1 MVQSLLSRLRGP
13 MVSSLI
19 VMGGYMLSRITG
31 LLREVA
37 ISAQFGTS
45 ADLGAYRAAF
55 KVTDLLYMIIIG
67 GALGSSFIPL
77 FIQVW
82 ERDGARRAWHLAS
95 AVVTWALLLLAAAS
109 VLVGLLAPTLVRWFY
124 AGPDFTAQ
132 QLATTTGLTQLFLLS
147 PLLLGLGGLAMAAL
161 NARDHFMLPALAPA
175 IYNLGIIAGALFLAP
190 HWDIWGLAWGV
201 IIGALCYLLVQLPG
215 LWHIGMRLRPTFG
228 RGIAELRAIAHHMT
242 PRVFGQA
249 ASQLSILVT
258 AALTARLS
266 LGLQR
271 IAGLDYAYQLMLL
284 PYGIFSLSLSTVAF
298 PRLAR
303 LFAEGQREEL
313 VSSVRRTL
321 GTILFLTLPATV
333 ALVALAVP
341 LVRVLFQ
348 RGEFDNTSLLYTV
361 VPLAGYVTALPAFS
375 ASEILIRTFYA
386 MQQTRIP
393 VLVGLLQVGLNLSLG
408 LLALHLGGGVG
419 MLALAFSVANNVE
432 ALLLLLLLER
442 QLPGIWREQTLW
454 RSLRAALLATVAVAL
469 LLWGALHLSTP
480 AMPFLHPGG
489 DYTWQSDLGPLVGWL
504 GAVGVLGGG
513 VYLLLTWLLGAV
525 EARVAWAKLT
535 ALAGRV
541 LGRVGPS
548 A

>member
-13 MVSSLI
+13 LVSSLI
-19 VMGGYMLSRITG
+19 VMGGYILSRVTG
-31 LLREVA
+31 LLREVV

-95 AVVTWALLLLAAAS
+95 AVVTWALLLLAVAS

-124 AGPDFTAQ
+124 AGPDLTAQ
-132 QLATTTGLTQLFLLS
+132 QLAMTTGLTQLFLLS
-147 PLLLGLGGLAMAAL
+147 PLFLGLGGLAMAAL
-161 NARDHFMLPALAPA
+161 NARDHFILPALAPA
-175 IYNLGIIAGALFLAP
+175 IYNLGIIAGAIFLAP
-190 HWDIWGLAWGV
+190 RWDIWGLAWGV

-215 LWHIGMRLRPTFG
+215 LWHMGMRLRPTFG
-228 RGIAELRAIAHHMT
+228 RSIAELRAIAGHMT

-303 LFAEGQREEL
+303 LFAEGQREEM
-313 VSSVRRTL
+313 VASVRRTF
-321 GTILFLTLPATV
+321 GTILFLTVPATV
-333 ALVALAVP
+333 ALVVLAVP

-348 RGEFDNTSLLYTV
+348 RGQFDNTSLLYTV
-361 VPLAGYVTALPAFS
+361 VPLVGYATALPAFS

-408 LLALHLGGGVG
+408 ILTLHLGGDVG
-419 MLALAFSVANNVE
+419 MLALAFSTANNIE
-432 ALLLLLLLER
+432 AVLLLLLLGR
-442 QLPGIWREQTLW
+442 QLPGIWRDPALW
-454 RSLRAALLATVAVAL
+454 RSLRAILLSTGALAV
-469 LLWGALHLSTP
+469 LLWGVMQLSTP
-480 AMPFLHPGG
+480 AMPFLHVGG
-489 DYTWQSDLGPLVGWL
+489 GYIWQRDILPLVGWL
-504 GAVGVLGGG
+504 VGVGTISGAG
-513 VYLLLTWLLGAV
+513 YLVLTWALGAV
-525 EARVAWAKLT
+525 EARVAWEKIQT
-535 ALAGRV
+535 LAGRV
-541 LGRVGPS
+541 RGQVG
-548 A
+548 AG